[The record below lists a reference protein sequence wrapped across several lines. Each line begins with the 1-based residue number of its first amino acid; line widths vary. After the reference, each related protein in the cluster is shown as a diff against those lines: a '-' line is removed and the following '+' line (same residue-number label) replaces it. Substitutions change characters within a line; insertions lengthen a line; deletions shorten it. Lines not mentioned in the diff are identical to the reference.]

1 LATKRGIAGLHK
13 KNMLADRRDP
23 KIAGN
28 DWRECV
34 MTGLP
39 GARLAIA
46 HAQPYCRR
54 GCKRDG
60 KVTEF

>member
-46 HAQPYCRR
+46 RTPSLLSPRLQ
-54 GCKRDG
+54 RDG